1 MIVND
6 NLNKFYNEYSI
17 DCIKNI
23 DFNKVDKAIKL
34 IIKTRQKKGRIFFIG
49 VGGSAANCSHANNDF
64 RKLANLNSFCLT
76 DNTAELTA
84 RTNDDGWEN
93 VFSEMLKTYSL
104 NSNDLIY
111 IMSVGGGDIKKKV
124 SVNIIKA
131 IKYAKIKKCKIVS
144 VVAKENGYAALNS
157 DISIVLNV
165 SNKSLITPI
174 SESVQ
179 SLIWHSIVSDPR
191 IQKNKTVW

>member
-1 MIVND
+1 MNVNN
-6 NLNKFYNEYSI
+6 NLKKFYNEHSI
-17 DCIKNI
+17 QCIKDI
-23 DFNKVDKAIKL
+23 DFQKVDKVIKL
-34 IIKTRQKKGRIFFIG
+34 ITKIRKNKGRIFFIG

-64 RKLANLNSFCLT
+64 RKLANLNSYCLT

-93 VFSEMLKTYSL
+93 VFSEMLKTYNL
-104 NSNDLIY
+104 NKNDLIY
-111 IMSVGGGDIKKKV
+111 VMSVGGGDMKKGV

-131 IKYAKIKKCKIVS
+131 IEYAKKKKCKIIS
-144 VVAKENGYAALNS
+144 VVAKQNGYAAVHS
-157 DISIVLNV
+157 DISIVLKV

-191 IQKNKTVW
+191 IQKNKTIW